1 MLCLFYCVCSCC
13 CFFFFLMIRRP
24 PRSTRTDTLFPY
36 TTLFRSRDWL
46 AEASGGWL
54 FDPGLVDVA
63 PQMAIVWSRFNR
75 NMTALPSSFGAVL
88 RYGTGAL
95 PPSLRLMLRMREAPH
110 EAGIVYDALFVDE
123 QDRVRL
129 EMRHC
134 EGTMS
139 AALNRHGGQEATS
152 QTQPNERA

>member
-63 PQMAIVWSRFNR
+63 PQMAIVWSRLNR

-123 QDRVRL
+123 QDRSEEHTSEL
-129 EMRHC
+129 QSLMRISYAVVCCKKNKHNHY
-134 EGTMS
+134 T
-139 AALNRHGGQEATS
+139 RQ
-152 QTQPNERA
+152 Q